1 MATSPEQDLW
11 KERPNRGESS
21 ADFVARIART
31 YSIFMPKAMKV
42 LRHAKAFET
51 LENARTVDDLKP
63 VLQYILEK
71 LRNA

>member
-1 MATSPEQDLW
+1 MATSLEQDLW
-11 KERPNRGESS
+11 KERPNRGEPG

-31 YSIFMPKAMKV
+31 YGISMPKAMNV
-42 LRHAKAFET
+42 LRHAKTFET

-63 VLQYILEK
+63 IFFYILEN